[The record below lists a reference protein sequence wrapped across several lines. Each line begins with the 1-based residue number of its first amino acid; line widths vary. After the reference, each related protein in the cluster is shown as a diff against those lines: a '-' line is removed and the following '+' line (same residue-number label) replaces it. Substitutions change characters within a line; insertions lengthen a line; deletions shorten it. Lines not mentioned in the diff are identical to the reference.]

1 MPPNVLNIFS
11 ISNYLQ
17 TWHNTAKLEQIAVI
31 NCCHI
36 QWHRLFI
43 SYLLNKLLSYSH
55 WWWRLLGRYHLQEKS
70 CEVSIIQRECI
81 KNWHIYGIIYYMQV
95 WKKTVFNQGQL
106 LLYSSICMS
115 LIFNLTRV
123 CKKKKKKFIN
133 KLRGFTKFFKWWDF
147 GHA

>member
-36 QWHRLFI
+36 HWYRLFI
-43 SYLLNKLLSYSH
+43 SYLLNKLISYSH
-55 WWWRLLGRYHLQEKS
+55 WWRRLLGRYHLQEKS

-115 LIFNLTRV
+115 LIFNLKRV
-123 CKKKKKKFIN
+123 CKKKKKFIN

>member
-1 MPPNVLNIFS
+1 MPPNVLNIIS
-11 ISNYLQ
+11 ISYYLQ

-36 QWHRLFI
+36 HWHRLFI

-55 WWWRLLGRYHLQEKS
+55 WWRRLLGRYHLQEKS

-106 LLYSSICMS
+106 LLYFSIC
-115 LIFNLTRV
+115 IYVPNLNQTRV
-123 CKKKKKKFIN
+123 CKKKNHK
-133 KLRGFTKFFKWWDF
+133 
-147 GHA
+147 

>member
-1 MPPNVLNIFS
+1 MPPNVLNIIS

-36 QWHRLFI
+36 HWHRLFI
-43 SYLLNKLLSYSH
+43 SYRYLLNKLLSYSH
-55 WWWRLLGRYHLQEKS
+55 LGWRLLGRYHLQEKS

-81 KNWHIYGIIYYMQV
+81 KNWHILESYIT
-95 WKKTVFNQGQL
+95 WKFEKKTALNQGQL
-106 LLYSSICMS
+106 LLYSSSTVHVYVSMS

-123 CKKKKKKFIN
+123 NKKKKNHK
-133 KLRGFTKFFKWWDF
+133 
-147 GHA
+147 

>member
-36 QWHRLFI
+36 HWYRLFI
-43 SYLLNKLLSYSH
+43 SYLLHKLISYSH
-55 WWWRLLGRYHLQEKS
+55 WWRRLLGRYHLQEKS

-81 KNWHIYGIIYYMQV
+81 KNWHIFETIIILHES
-95 WKKTVFNQGQL
+95 KKTALNQGQL

-115 LIFNLTRV
+115 LILIKQEFV
-123 CKKKKKKFIN
+123 KKKNHK
-133 KLRGFTKFFKWWDF
+133 
-147 GHA
+147 